1 MKLLLIILIAIVVC
15 WLCGDFIY
23 SRVVA
28 YRRAQWERSIQRD
41 DDGVREGCREYTL
54 GEGQTAFLFVH
65 GFNDSPAMFRK
76 MAQALADEGFT
87 CRAMR
92 LPGFADPAE
101 RYARTTRAEWLAAV
115 QDEVKTLRERHDRVF
130 IIGHSLGGAITIA
143 FVCENPDAVDGAVLI
158 APAVDV
164 SNSRSPL
171 LPVRWWH
178 AILSRLLIF
187 TRVVQSRQPV
197 DAHDP
202 AALDYQG
209 RDPFIPRTVVGQV
222 FQLLDENR
230 DRAREFQVPLLM
242 VLTKEDQVID
252 WQAAK
257 QFYDDVASPDKRL
270 RYMDNAGHAIPIDY
284 GWEDLS
290 QEIAEFAKQ
299 THKQD
304 FGGTE
309 QVAEDRDQ

>member
-15 WLCGDFIY
+15 WLCGDLIY

-28 YRRAQWERSIQRD
+28 YRRSQWERSIKRD
-41 DDGVREGCREYTL
+41 ADGVREGCREYTL
-54 GEGQTAFLFVH
+54 GDGQTALLFVH
-65 GFNDSPAMFRK
+65 GFNDSPMMFRK
-76 MAQALADEGFT
+76 MANALAGEGFT

-92 LPGFADPAE
+92 LPGFAEPSE
-101 RYARTTRAEWLAAV
+101 QYALSTRADWLAAV
-115 QDEVKTLRERHDRVF
+115 REEVQALRKTHDRVY
-130 IIGHSLGGAITIA
+130 IIGHSLGGAISIA
-143 FVCENPDAVDGAVLI
+143 FVCETPDAVDGAVLI

-164 SNSRSPL
+164 SNARSPL
-171 LPVRWWH
+171 LPVRFWH

-209 RDPFIPRTVVGQV
+209 RDPFIPRTVLGEL
-222 FQLLDENR
+222 FRLLDENR
-230 DRAREFQVPLLM
+230 DRAGELRVPLM
-242 VLTKEDQVID
+242 MALTKEDQVVD

-304 FGGTE
+304 FGGTKQVSDDSE
-309 QVAEDRDQ
+309 Q